1 MTKTASI
8 CQIIHQ
14 LMRLQTLPYVNSM
27 SMRGRQIRFDELH
40 AELDKRG
47 YKGPRPSRQLKR
59 MSVESINAA
68 LYMTDPMN
76 TCCIENECEDEYQAI
91 ARTVLSHIQR
101 GMVMEAALDQALCAS
116 FGDDMVD
123 GAQVEAVMHA
133 LVGMEVG
140 DKDGV

>member
-47 YKGPRPSRQLKR
+47 YKGPRP
-59 MSVESINAA
+59 
-68 LYMTDPMN
+68 
-76 TCCIENECEDEYQAI
+76 
-91 ARTVLSHIQR
+91 
-101 GMVMEAALDQALCAS
+101 
-116 FGDDMVD
+116 
-123 GAQVEAVMHA
+123 
-133 LVGMEVG
+133 
-140 DKDGV
+140 

>member
-1 MTKTASI
+1 MTKTAST

-14 LMRLQTLPYVNSM
+14 LTRLQTLPYVNSM

-47 YKGPRPSRQLKR
+47 YTGPRPSRQLKR

-68 LYMTDPMN
+68 LYVTDPMH
-76 TCCIENECEDEYQAI
+76 TCCVENECDDEYVSV
-91 ARTVLSHIQR
+91 ARTVLHHIQQ

-116 FGDDMVD
+116 FGDDMVN
-123 GAQVEAVMHA
+123 GAQIETVMHA
-133 LVGMEVG
+133 LVGMEAG
-140 DKDGV
+140 DKEGA